1 MTSPLRLLGM
11 AAALNVSL
19 GLGTAAAQR
28 VMVRH
33 APAGSPVEVVLNTDT
48 VGTGTADE
56 SGDVTIGFTLPEKDG
71 KAAIDANVFVDAC
84 AKIRRVVIV
93 DRSRPAPAPGEGC
106 DRREISGLFWVRRTN
121 TIVIDVAAANPTLL
135 LINGSYTP
143 PRPRTAEE
151 EASGESIPHAPLP
164 KGFVMF
170 AGGGITSF
178 RDAVTLACGTANT
191 CSGDSSPYAYTFGAT
206 YWFTRNFGVEGSFLH
221 PQKIKVTGGDGYAF
235 DTTLNADIW
244 NLVGK
249 AGAQAGP
256 VRLYGQGG
264 LSYHQATHTT
274 NETIGEATQKFEL
287 QTKGWTY
294 VYGGGAEIW
303 VKSKVA
309 IFGELDFAKVKG
321 NATDE
326 SEAKIDD
333 QARSVIVGIRVHI
346 GG

>member
-33 APAGSPVEVVLNTDT
+33 APAGAPVEVMLNATQA
-48 VGTGTADE
+48 GTGTADE
-56 SGDVTIGFTLPEKDG
+56 SGDVTIPFTLPEKDG
-71 KAAIDANVFVDAC
+71 VSEIDANVFVDVC
-84 AKIRRVVIV
+84 EKVRRVLIV
-93 DRSRPAPAPGEGC
+93 EAARPAPPPAEGC
-106 DRREISGLFWVRRTN
+106 DRREISGLFWVRRVN
-121 TIVIDVAAANPTLL
+121 TIVIDLASPNPTLL

-143 PRPRTAEE
+143 PRPRTPEE
-151 EASGESIPHAPLP
+151 ESTGETPPHAPLP
-164 KGFVMF
+164 KGLMMF
-170 AGGGITSF
+170 AAGGITAF
-178 RDAVTLACGTANT
+178 EDALKLACGTAVT
-191 CSGDSSPYAYTFGAT
+191 CSGDGSPYAYSFGAT

-221 PQKIKVTGGDGYAF
+221 PQKIEAKGGDGYTF

-244 NLVGK
+244 NILGK
-249 AGAQAGP
+249 AGVQAGP

-264 LSYHQATHTT
+264 LTYHQATHTT
-274 NETIGEATQKFEL
+274 HETIGEATQTFEL
-287 QTKGWTY
+287 QTKGWSY

-303 VKSKVA
+303 VKPRVA

-321 NATDE
+321 DATDN

-333 QARSVIVGIRVHI
+333 KARSLLVGVRVHI